1 MLGDGGNF
9 GDRWK
14 SLKKLEV
21 NQLVFSFFLIFLHSN
36 NLENLE
42 THPDHQQNS
51 SNSLCLAIKQ
61 FFSSSCDTNNS
72 FSISTSDTFGDTEK
86 NIFFIRLD
94 NWLKVAL
101 LKGARNILQMA
112 LQPSFHSQK
121 ANYKRLMISLSFF
134 LLF

>member
-14 SLKKLEV
+14 SLEKLEV

-51 SNSLCLAIKQ
+51 SNSHCLAIKQ

-86 NIFFIRLD
+86 
-94 NWLKVAL
+94 K
-101 LKGARNILQMA
+101 
-112 LQPSFHSQK
+112 
-121 ANYKRLMISLSFF
+121 FF
-134 LLF
+134 LFA